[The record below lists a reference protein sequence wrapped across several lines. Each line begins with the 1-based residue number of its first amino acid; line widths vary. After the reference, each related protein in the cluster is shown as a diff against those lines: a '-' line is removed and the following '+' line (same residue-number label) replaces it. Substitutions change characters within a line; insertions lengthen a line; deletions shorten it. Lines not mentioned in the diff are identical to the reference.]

1 MKKIKVI
8 QGNFGNGWED
18 LSEYDIPE
26 NEEEAQKVEDIIQH
40 DFSEYQ
46 NSGYQASYRIKVR
59 YE

>member
-26 NEEEAQKVEDIIQH
+26 DKEEAQKVEDIIQH

-46 NSGYQASYRIKVR
+46 ISGYEASYRIKVR